1 MVEVYERGG
10 MGGDREARVAGLLWW
25 GGDLAVWGHL
35 VSNGVLISTDEVN
48 SESFLT
54 NHVSLSSD
62 EMSCDA
68 RR

>member
-1 MVEVYERGG
+1 MRGG
-10 MGGDREARVAGLLWW
+10 AMEGGREARVAGLLWW
-25 GGDLAVWGHL
+25 GGDLAVWGHV
-35 VSNGVLISTDEVN
+35 VSNHVLLSSDEVN

-54 NHVSLSSD
+54 NHVSLSSY